1 MIWLPTTAQ
10 VIRLHG
16 KLIARTGGSDG
27 VRDAGLVE
35 SAVMRAM
42 AEYSGVE
49 AYPTIPEKA
58 AAVCCGLIQNHGFI
72 DGNKRIG
79 VATMLLILRKNG
91 VVLRYAQEELVR
103 LGLDA
108 AQSRLS
114 VEDVAEWIRKR
125 TPED

>member
-10 VIRLHG
+10 VIRLHE

-27 VRDAGLVE
+27 VRDAGLIE

-42 AEYSGVE
+42 AQYGGVE
-49 AYPTIPEKA
+49 AYPTIPDKA

-79 VATMLLILRKNG
+79 IATMLLILRKNG
-91 VVLRYAQEELVR
+91 VCPDYTQAELVC

-108 AQSRLS
+108 AQGLLS
-114 VEDVAEWIRKR
+114 VEEVSAWIHAHVQ
-125 TPED
+125 P

>member
-58 AAVCCGLIQNHGFI
+58 AAVCCGLI
-72 DGNKRIG
+72 RTTALLM
-79 VATMLLILRKNG
+79 ATS
-91 VVLRYAQEELVR
+91 A
-103 LGLDA
+103 
-108 AQSRLS
+108 S
-114 VEDVAEWIRKR
+114 VS
-125 TPED
+125 PLCC